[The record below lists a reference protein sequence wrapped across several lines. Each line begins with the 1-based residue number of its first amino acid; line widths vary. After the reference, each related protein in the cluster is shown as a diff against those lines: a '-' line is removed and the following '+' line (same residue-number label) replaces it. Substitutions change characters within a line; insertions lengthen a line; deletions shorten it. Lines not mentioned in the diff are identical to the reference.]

1 MIKSGGV
8 QVKCVRGKAHLLGQ
22 GTFDVKCVVR
32 AVSYL
37 LMHCEVTCQRVQEE
51 QMRGKSSKGRKS
63 TREMYL
69 SLQKKKRFFLG
80 NLKGLK
86 RGLKHF

>member
-1 MIKSGGV
+1 VIKSGGV

-69 SLQKKKRFFLG
+69 SLQKKKEIFFRKPQRTE
-80 NLKGLK
+80 KGT
-86 RGLKHF
+86 